1 MSQGINVNSKVLD
14 MEYAV
19 RGPIP
24 QRAAVLSG
32 QGRRIIPC
40 NIGNPQALGQQ
51 PIGFYRQVLGLL
63 ENPGSITREQQL
75 RDGGFG
81 QALPHEVVE
90 IASTML
96 DRSLTGSGA
105 YTQSAGFQF
114 IREAV
119 AGFIDSRDGVAS
131 SDPTAS
137 DPESILLTD
146 GASGGVVYVLE
157 ALISG
162 PKDGILVPIPQYP
175 LYSATITRCGGVLVG
190 YHPDEENGWTL
201 GRANLEEPLRT
212 ARENGIDVKAIVV
225 INPGNPTGALLDR
238 QSMREVVDVAR
249 EWGLAVIADEVYQEN
264 TYGQEWCSFA
274 SIIGDEPVP
283 LFSLHSV
290 SKGFYGECGH
300 RGGYMEVR
308 HAPPVLGTDLDIRD
322 VLVKQASVNL
332 CPNTMGQF
340 LVYLM
345 VTGPPRGSDTHRT
358 FLEEKAKVLDDLE
371 AKASMI
377 RGFFDQ
383 MDGVEC
389 FGRTGAMYL
398 FPRLG
403 TLPEGRTD
411 FDYCMALL
419 EETGLVTVNGA
430 GFGQAPGTH
439 HLRMAFLPPFDL
451 IEEVMPEWVRF
462 HNGFVGHAPSLG
474 ERASQ

>member
-1 MSQGINVNSKVLD
+1 MSQGVKVNSRVLD

-24 QRAAVLSG
+24 QRAAEMAA

-40 NIGNPQALGQQ
+40 NIGNPQALGQP

-63 ENPGSITREQQL
+63 ENPASITRE
-75 RDGGFG
+75 
-81 QALPHEVVE
+81 
-90 IASTML
+90 
-96 DRSLTGSGA
+96 RSLRAAGITEALGEDVIDIAAAMLEGSRTGTGA
-105 YTQSAGFQF
+105 YTESAGFRF

-119 AGFIDSRDGVAS
+119 AGFIDSRDDVAS
-131 SDPTAS
+131 DSPNAADPDA
-137 DPESILLTD
+137 ILLTD
-146 GASGGVVYVLE
+146 GASGGAVYVLE

-190 YHPDEENGWTL
+190 YHPDEEQGWAL
-201 GRANLEEPLRT
+201 GRKNLEAPLK
-212 ARENGIDVKAIVV
+212 AAVEDGIEVKAIVV

-238 QSMREVVDVAR
+238 QSMGDVVDVAR
-249 EWGLAVIADEVYQEN
+249 EWGLAIIADEVYQEN

-274 SIIGDEPVP
+274 SLIGDEPAP

-300 RGGYMEVR
+300 RGGYLEVR
-308 HAPPVLGTDLDIRD
+308 HAQPVAGTNLDMRD
-322 VLVKQASVNL
+322 ILVKQASVNL

-340 LVYLM
+340 LVHLM
-345 VTGPPRGSDTHRT
+345 VTGPREGSETHRV
-358 FLEEKAKVLDDLE
+358 FLEERARVLDDLQ

-377 RGFFDQ
+377 RGYFDQ
-383 MDGVEC
+383 MAGVEC

-403 TLPEGRTD
+403 QLPEGKTD

-439 HLRMAFLPPFDL
+439 HLRIAFLPPFEL
-451 IEEVMPEWVRF
+451 IEEVMPEWVAF
-462 HNGFVGHAPSLG
+462 HNGWQG
-474 ERASQ
+474 

>member
-1 MSQGINVNSKVLD
+1 MSQGVKVNSRVLD

-24 QRAAVLSG
+24 QRAAEMAA

-51 PIGFYRQVLGLL
+51 PIGFYRQVLSLL
-63 ENPGSITREQQL
+63 EDPAAIARERKL
-75 RDGGFG
+75 RDAGIAEAF
-81 QALPHEVVE
+81 PEDIID

-96 DRSLTGSGA
+96 DGSRTGSGA
-105 YTQSAGFQF
+105 YTESAGFKF

-119 AGFIDSRDGVAS
+119 AGFIDSRDGIAS
-131 SDPTAS
+131 SSPTAS
-137 DPESILLTD
+137 DPDSILLTD
-146 GASGGVVYVLE
+146 GASGGAVYVLE

-190 YHPDEENGWTL
+190 YHPDEEDGWTL
-201 GRANLEEPLRT
+201 GRANLEKPLR
-212 ARENGIDVKAIVV
+212 AAAAEGVEVKAIVV
-225 INPGNPTGALLDR
+225 INPGNPTGALLDKK
-238 QSMREVVDVAR
+238 SMGEVVDVAR
-249 EWGLAVIADEVYQEN
+249 EWGLAIIADEVYQEN
-264 TYGQEWCSFA
+264 TYGQDWYSFA
-274 SIIGDEPVP
+274 SIIGDESIP

-308 HAPPVLGTDLDIRD
+308 HAPPVVGTSLDLRDI
-322 VLVKQASVNL
+322 LIKQASVNL

-340 LVYLM
+340 LVNLM
-345 VTGPPRGSDTHRT
+345 VTGPREGSETQRN
-358 FLEEKAKVLDDLE
+358 FLEEKSRVLDNLQ
-371 AKASMI
+371 AKATLI
-377 RGFFDQ
+377 RGYFEQ

-403 TLPEGRTD
+403 QLPEGRTD

-419 EETGLVTVNGA
+419 EQTGLVTVNGA
-430 GFGQAPGTH
+430 GFGQAPGSH
-439 HLRMAFLPPFDL
+439 HLRIAFLPPFEL

-462 HNGFVGHAPSLG
+462 HNGWVGTS
-474 ERASQ
+474 RTSR

>member
-1 MSQGINVNSKVLD
+1 MSQGIKVNSRVLD

-24 QRAAVLSG
+24 QRAAEMAA

-51 PIGFYRQVLGLL
+51 PIGFYRHVLGLL
-63 ENPGSITREQQL
+63 EDPAAITRERKL
-75 RDGGFG
+75 RAAAIAE
-81 QALPHEVVE
+81 ALPEDVID
-90 IASTML
+90 IAEAML
-96 DRSLTGSGA
+96 DGSRTGTGA
-105 YTQSAGFQF
+105 YTESAGFRF

-119 AGFIDSRDGVAS
+119 ADFIDRRDGVAS
-131 SDPTAS
+131 GSPKGSDP
-137 DPESILLTD
+137 DSILLTD
-146 GASGGVVYVLE
+146 GASGGAVYVLE

-162 PKDGILVPIPQYP
+162 PRDGILVPIPQYP
-175 LYSATITRCGGVLVG
+175 LYSATITRYGGVLVG
-190 YHPDEENGWTL
+190 YHPDEEAGWAL
-201 GRANLEEPLRT
+201 GRDSLERPLKAAT
-212 ARENGIDVKAIVV
+212 EDGVTVKAIVV

-249 EWGLAVIADEVYQEN
+249 EWGLAIIADEVYQEN
-264 TYGQEWCSFA
+264 SYGQEWCSFA
-274 SIIGDEPVP
+274 SIIGDQPIP
-283 LFSLHSV
+283 LLSLHSV

-300 RGGYMEVR
+300 RGGYLEVR
-308 HAPPVLGTDLDIRD
+308 HAPPIVGTSLDLRDI
-322 VLVKQASVNL
+322 LIKQASVNL

-340 LVYLM
+340 LVHLM
-345 VTGPPRGSDTHRT
+345 VTGPREGSETHRV
-358 FLEEKAKVLDDLE
+358 FLQEKAQVLADLQ

-377 RGFFDQ
+377 RAYFDQ

-403 TLPEGRTD
+403 RLPEGKTD

-439 HLRMAFLPPFDL
+439 HLRIAFLPPFEL
-451 IEEVMPEWVRF
+451 IEEVMPEWVAF
-462 HNGFVGHAPSLG
+462 HNGYRG
-474 ERASQ
+474 

>member
-1 MSQGINVNSKVLD
+1 MSQGVKVNSRVLD

-24 QRAAVLSG
+24 QRAAEMAA

-51 PIGFYRQVLGLL
+51 PIGFYRQVLSLL
-63 ENPGSITREQQL
+63 EDPAAIARERKL
-75 RDGGFG
+75 CDAGIAEAF
-81 QALPHEVVE
+81 PEDIVD

-96 DRSLTGSGA
+96 DASRTGSGA
-105 YTQSAGFQF
+105 YTESAGFKF

-119 AGFIDSRDGVAS
+119 AGFIDSRDGIDS
-131 SDPTAS
+131 SSPTAS
-137 DPESILLTD
+137 DPDSILLTD
-146 GASGGVVYVLE
+146 GASGGAVYVLE

-190 YHPDEENGWTL
+190 YHPDEEDGWTL
-201 GRANLEEPLRT
+201 GRANLEKPLR
-212 ARENGIDVKAIVV
+212 AAAADGVEVKAIVV
-225 INPGNPTGALLDR
+225 INPGNPTGALLDKK
-238 QSMREVVDVAR
+238 SMREVVDVAR
-249 EWGLAVIADEVYQEN
+249 EWGLAIIADEVYQEN
-264 TYGQEWCSFA
+264 TYGQDWYSFA
-274 SIIGDEPVP
+274 SIIGDESIP

-308 HAPPVLGTDLDIRD
+308 HAPPVVGTSLDLRDI
-322 VLVKQASVNL
+322 LIKQASVNL

-340 LVYLM
+340 LVNLM
-345 VTGPPRGSDTHRT
+345 VTGPREGSETQRN
-358 FLEEKAKVLDDLE
+358 FLEEKARVLDNLQ
-371 AKASMI
+371 AKANLI
-377 RGFFDQ
+377 RGYFEQ

-403 TLPEGRTD
+403 QLPEGRTD

-419 EETGLVTVNGA
+419 EKTGLVTVNGA
-430 GFGQAPGTH
+430 GFGQAPGSH
-439 HLRMAFLPPFDL
+439 HLRIAFLPPFEL
-451 IEEVMPEWVRF
+451 IEEVMPEWVQF
-462 HNGFVGHAPSLG
+462 HNGFG
-474 ERASQ
+474 

>member
-1 MSQGINVNSKVLD
+1 MAQGIKVNSRVLE

-24 QRAAVLSG
+24 HRAVEMAA

-51 PIGFYRQVLGLL
+51 PISFYRQVLSLL
-63 ENPGSITREQQL
+63 EDPTALTREQKF
-75 RDGGFG
+75 RAAGIAE
-81 QALPHEVVE
+81 ALPEDVID
-90 IASTML
+90 IAATML
-96 DRSLTGSGA
+96 DGSRTGSGA
-105 YTQSAGFQF
+105 YTESAGFKF

-119 AGFIDSRDGVAS
+119 AGFIDSRDGITS
-131 SDPTAS
+131 GSPTAS
-137 DPESILLTD
+137 DPDSILLTD
-146 GASGGVVYVLE
+146 GASGGAVYVLE

-162 PKDGILVPIPQYP
+162 PQDGILVPIPQYP

-190 YHPDEENGWTL
+190 YHPDEEAGWAL
-201 GRANLEEPLRT
+201 SRDNLEQPLK
-212 ARENGIDVKAIVV
+212 AAAADGIEVKAIVV

-249 EWGLAVIADEVYQEN
+249 EWGLAIIADEVYQEN
-264 TYGQEWCSFA
+264 TYGQEWFSFA
-274 SIIGDEPVP
+274 SVIGEEPVP

-308 HAPPVLGTDLDIRD
+308 HAPPVVGTSLDMRD

-345 VTGPPRGSDTHRT
+345 VTGPRDGSETHRV
-358 FLEEKAKVLDDLE
+358 FLEEKTRVLDDLQ

-377 RGFFDQ
+377 RSYFDQ
-383 MDGVEC
+383 MNGVEC

-403 TLPEGRTD
+403 RLPEGKTD

-419 EETGLVTVNGA
+419 EQTGLVTVNGA

-439 HLRMAFLPPFDL
+439 HLRIAFLPPFEL

-462 HNGFVGHAPSLG
+462 HNGWRG
-474 ERASQ
+474 